1 MSHLKF
7 NDAGSDDF
15 LRPISDQQSFHVTFW
30 YSSLGTSAEVVLKKV
45 PGTAHRGGLGPN
57 SGPGLLAQSGP
68 PNPVR
73 NTLHHTI
80 NQWHILD
87 IIISLFCYDK

>member
-1 MSHLKF
+1 MSHCKL

-15 LRPISDQQSFHVTFW
+15 LRPISDQQSFHVTFR

-45 PGTAHRGGLGPN
+45 PGTVPRDGLRPK
-57 SGPGLLAQSGP
+57 SDPGLLAQSGP

-73 NTLHHTI
+73 NTLHHTT

-87 IIISLFCYDK
+87 IIINLFCYDK